1 LEQVLFVVGGTCRS
15 PKISKSTSWQTL
27 KIPICL
33 AVRAVKGRGARR
45 VKVRRARVFLAGEFM
60 RGLSGNLVA

>member
-1 LEQVLFVVGGTCRS
+1 VLFVVGGTCRS

-33 AVRAVKGRGARR
+33 PMRAMKGSERAELNFGALMSFWQ
-45 VKVRRARVFLAGEFM
+45 VNSCGDLAEI
-60 RGLSGNLVA
+60 